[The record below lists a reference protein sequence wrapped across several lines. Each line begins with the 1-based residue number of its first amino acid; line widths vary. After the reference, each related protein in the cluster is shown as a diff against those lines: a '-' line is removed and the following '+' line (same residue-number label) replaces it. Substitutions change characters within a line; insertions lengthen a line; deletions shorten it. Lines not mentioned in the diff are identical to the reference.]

1 MWEEINEK
9 QNTDEM
15 LQLQYYARNAYDNST
30 RISILKIIV
39 LIINIVLAVIN
50 KDTIFL
56 SALFFTIF
64 AFLEILER
72 TFVKNA
78 AKARNLF
85 DEILFKL
92 NITHDDDKKIK
103 EKAYNLCKRRK
114 NDFEIQKRIFFV
126 SA

>member
-72 TFVKNA
+72 KFVKNA

-92 NITHDDDKKIK
+92 NITHDDEKK
-103 EKAYNLCKRRK
+103 
-114 NDFEIQKRIFFV
+114 
-126 SA
+126 